1 MAYLHPPVQ
10 PRTQPTPPES
20 TSPSPEEIPSRREPP
35 NNASRGRKRTSEHV
49 EEGGQS
55 NSSEPSSRRQRI
67 TETLT
72 SEQLEDAE
80 FVQYMETYL
89 KRGFK
94 LNQSRSKVY
103 AHRKAFRE
111 RAGNNFA
118 PRSGEWDAKFFK
130 RYPKALQWHLPRAG
144 NDAPHDRVIDCQ
156 AEAICDLLK
165 EISVLMSRELIPKHN
180 VYFAINTGYLAS
192 GKLARGCKTAIKRPQ
207 QPGNVQREARSVI
220 YAFSAAGITLDP
232 YFVFRSNEQTGQ
244 GEEVHTSSGRRL
256 RAFNSDKEWADEQA
270 VMDWFFKVFNPA
282 TKGDRG
288 NERPCRILVVEEE
301 RFPISKE
308 LYASCWGN
316 NVFVFSI
323 SNTTPGKLILKHFD
337 ELVLGE
343 KFGVPYD
350 TFAKREMA
358 HSDEKFSVGKDKLVD
373 WIYGKVR
380 QPDLA
385 SSVKSAFKSAYLM
398 PASHAQF
405 REFFERNK
413 PTPRHPPVTPAPS
426 LRNETTRNISP
437 TSDMSSPTVV
447 RGEDRGGRSLPNGP
461 HPIAAGGRTTNQ
473 PVSPMSQGHVDS
485 YPYRPPD
492 WPDDEIFSQGRGIRE
507 DPDLPTPPVSRN
519 AGRQG
524 HGRLLPSLSPGR
536 TSSRDRRKLQDLR
549 EQVQRLHELSGTILS
564 DILSESWI
572 ERDQH

>member
-1 MAYLHPPVQ
+1 
-10 PRTQPTPPES
+10 
-20 TSPSPEEIPSRREPP
+20 
-35 NNASRGRKRTSEHV
+35 
-49 EEGGQS
+49 
-55 NSSEPSSRRQRI
+55 
-67 TETLT
+67 
-72 SEQLEDAE
+72 
-80 FVQYMETYL
+80 METYL

-94 LNQSRSKVY
+94 VGHRRSKII

-111 RAGNNFA
+111 RAGTYFA
-118 PRSGEWDAKFFK
+118 PRSADWDAKFFQ
-130 RYPKALQWHLPRAG
+130 RYPKALDWHLPRGG
-144 NDAPHDRVIDCQ
+144 NDAPDEVVIDCE
-156 AEAICDLLK
+156 AESICDLLK
-165 EISVLMSRELIPKHN
+165 EMSTLMSRNHIPKHN
-180 VYFAINTGYLAS
+180 VYFAINTGYLTS
-192 GKLARGCKTAIKRPQ
+192 GTLGRGCKTAIKRPRR
-207 QPGNVQREARSVI
+207 PVTVARESSSVI
-220 YAFSAAGITLDP
+220 YAFSAAGTALDP
-232 YFVFRSNEQTGQ
+232 YFVFHGNEQTGQ
-244 GEEVHTSSGRRL
+244 GEEVRTSSGRKL

-288 NERPCRILVVEEE
+288 NERQSRILVLEEE

-316 NVFVFSI
+316 NVFVFSL
-323 SNTTPGKLILKHFD
+323 SKSTPGKLILKHFD

-343 KFGVPYD
+343 RFGDPYD
-350 TFAKREMA
+350 TFAKRDMA
-358 HSDEKFSVGKDKLVD
+358 HSDEKFSVRKDKLVD

-385 SSVKSAFKSAYLM
+385 SSVTSAFKSAYLI
-398 PASHAQF
+398 PVDHVKF
-405 REFFERNK
+405 RESFERNK
-413 PTPRHPPVTPAPS
+413 PTPRHPPITPAPS
-426 LRNETTRNISP
+426 LRNETTRTISP

-447 RGEDRGGRSLPNGP
+447 RGEDRGGRSRPNGP
-461 HPIAAGGRTTNQ
+461 SPIAAGARSTNQ

-492 WPDDEIFSQGRGIRE
+492 WPDDEVFSQGRGIRE

-524 HGRLLPSLSPGR
+524 YGRILPSLSPGR
-536 TSSRDRRKLQDLR
+536 TSYRDRRKLQDLR

-572 ERDQH
+572 ERDQY